1 MTNIINTESVKATG
15 IKPWLWTY
23 SRKGNLVFSE
33 LHYNSK
39 QEAVAAMKEFMSNL
53 DMDNLPKAIN
63 LRLEI
68 TEPTQTAKRY
78 AVVEVLD
85 ERDLPCC
92 FEE

>member
-1 MTNIINTESVKATG
+1 
-15 IKPWLWTY
+15 
-23 SRKGNLVFSE
+23 
-33 LHYNSK
+33 
-39 QEAVAAMKEFMSNL
+39 MKEFMSNL
-53 DMDNLPKAIN
+53 DMDNLPKAVN

-78 AVVEVLD
+78 VVVEVLD

>member
-1 MTNIINTESVKATG
+1 MRNIINTETVKATG
-15 IKPWLWTY
+15 IKPRLWTY

-53 DMDNLPKAIN
+53 DMDNLPKAVN

-78 AVVEVLD
+78 VVVEVLD